1 MKSPHYPV
9 MNSEIITVFS
19 DTDQSL
25 FIDCTVGLGG
35 HSYYMLTHFIK
46 SRVIA
51 IDIDGSSIRRAK
63 QHLAAFSDRI
73 RFYRCNYLNLFEN
86 IDLSGSTVSGILV
99 DPGLSMEQLKNTD
112 RGFSHQVD
120 SRLDMRKDTS
130 LELTAAEVVNRYS
143 EAELA
148 AIFREYGEV
157 RNPEKLAKKIIERR
171 LFSPI
176 ETTRQ
181 LRETVEHLDKNRLKK
196 GRPHPAAKVF
206 QALRIFVNKELEGVD
221 QFLQKLPDFLNRGSR
236 IVYLTYHSIEDRIV
250 KRGLR
255 LLRETGRVRILKPFP
270 MFPSQ
275 EEILENRASR
285 SAKLRAAEVL

>member
-1 MKSPHYPV
+1 MQSPHYPV

-19 DTDQSL
+19 DTDQRL

-35 HSYYMLTHFIK
+35 HSYYMLTNFIK

-51 IDIDGSSIRRAK
+51 IDIDKSSIRNAK
-63 QHLAAFSDRI
+63 KNLAPFSERI
-73 RFYRCNYLNLFEN
+73 QFYQCDYLDLFERV
-86 IDLSGSTVSGILV
+86 DLSGARVSGILV
-99 DPGLSMEQLKNTD
+99 DPGLSMEQLKNPD
-112 RGFSHQVD
+112 RGFSHQAD

-130 LELTAAEVVNRYS
+130 QKLTAADVVNRCS

-148 AIFREYGEV
+148 TIFREYGEV
-157 RNPEKLAKKIIERR
+157 RYPEKLAKKIIERR
-171 LFSPI
+171 LFSPV

-181 LRETVEHLDKNRLKK
+181 LREIVEQFDKSRLKK
-196 GRPHPAAKVF
+196 GRVHPAARVF

-221 QFLQKLPDFLNRGSR
+221 RFLQKLPGFLNKGSR

-255 LLRETGRVRILKPFP
+255 SLRDKGMVRILKPFP
-270 MFPSQ
+270 MFPGP
-275 EEILENRASR
+275 EEISENLASR